1 MWIYARS
8 SVNIYWMSSNSN
20 TAIAPYPSIRH
31 PATTLLSE
39 DCWRLLTE
47 TNGFEKTSMTILTR
61 LNHKMWRKNT
71 WHWTKWNNLPPLLA
85 TSPFWKPHH
94 CLLVWQVYASAI
106 FSIFNG
112 KILPLLPTKA
122 IACVSEHRKPKRKL
136 HFLSVMKP
144 MNCVVRPIQVRYS
157 RDWSGVWL
165 TIRWKTG
172 SKRQE

>member
-1 MWIYARS
+1 MWIYVRS
-8 SVNIYWMSSNSN
+8 SVSTCWMPSSSN
-20 TAIAPYPSIRH
+20 TAIVPYLSIRH

-85 TSPFWKPHH
+85 TSPFWKPPH

-122 IACVSEHRKPKRKL
+122 IACVSELRKPKRKR
-136 HFLSVMKP
+136 HSPSATKP
-144 MNCVVRPIQVRYS
+144 MNYAVCPTQVRYS
-157 RDWSGVWL
+157 KGWNEVWL
-165 TIRWKTG
+165 IIRWRTG